1 VIRQH
6 LLPCAR
12 CDAMACACRPEP
24 TALEI
29 ELLHA
34 RGLHDTPG
42 NGVMRHGEPRN
53 RPAPTP
59 RRQINHRTAQRPT
72 QADAELLTVLEAIA
86 AQRGAA

>member
-1 VIRQH
+1 
-6 LLPCAR
+6 
-12 CDAMACACRPEP
+12 MACGCRREP
-24 TALEI
+24 TALEA

-34 RGLHDTPG
+34 HGLHDTPG

-72 QADAELLTVLEAIA
+72 QADAGLLTVLEAIA
-86 AQRGAA
+86 AQRGVA